1 MDRTYDLTLPTDTR
15 WLADAD
21 AQAVCDAVQDGG
33 HTIYFV
39 GGCVRN
45 ALLGLP
51 DSDVD
56 MSTDALPERVMA
68 LAKRAGLKTV
78 PTGVEHGTVTVVS
91 GGKGFEVTTFRRDVQ
106 TDGRRAVVAFSNNID
121 DDARR
126 RDFTINALYADAEG
140 RVIDPLEGLPDL
152 RARRVRFIEDA
163 EARIREDYLRTLRYF
178 RFHAWYAD
186 PAKGFDPDALSA
198 IASNTAGLETLS
210 AERIGAEMQKLLS
223 APDPAPALAGMRQ
236 TGVLNAILPGA
247 DDRWISMLV
256 HFEALLGMRAHWIW
270 RLAALGGDDAV
281 TRLRLSKADGRMLEQ
296 IRDAAFEGNTLSEI
310 AYRHGIMIAQ
320 GAMLLR
326 ACLAETPPDIA
337 VLETIDAATQAK
349 FPVAAKDLMPAY
361 AGPALGAR
369 LAQLEAAWIASDF
382 SATRDTLLDMP
393 DT

>member
-21 AQAVCDAVQDGG
+21 AQAVCDAVHAGG
-33 HTIYFV
+33 HAIYFV

-68 LAKRAGLKTV
+68 LAKRAGLKVV

-91 GGKGFEVTTFRRDVQ
+91 GGKGFEVTTFRRDVE
-106 TDGRRAVVAFSNNID
+106 TDGRRAIVAFSSSID

-126 RDFTINALYADAEG
+126 RDFTMNALYADAQG

-163 EARIREDYLRTLRYF
+163 DARIREDYLRTLRYF

-186 PAKGFDPDALSA
+186 PANGFDPDALSA
-198 IASNTAGLETLS
+198 IASNTDGLETLS
-210 AERIGAEMQKLLS
+210 AERVGAEMRKLLC
-223 APDPAPALAGMRQ
+223 APDPAPALAAMRQ
-236 TGVLNAILPGA
+236 TGVLGTILPGS
-247 DDRWISMLV
+247 DDRWMAMLV
-256 HFEALLGMRAHWIW
+256 HFEGLLGLQANWIW
-270 RLAALGGDDAV
+270 RLAALGGEDTAN
-281 TRLRLSKADGRMLEQ
+281 RLRLSKADTRMFEN
-296 IRDAAFEGNTLSEI
+296 IRSAAFEGKSLSEI
-310 AYRHGIMIAQ
+310 AYRHGAEIAQ

-326 ACLAETPPDIA
+326 ACLAESPPETS
-337 VLETIDAATQAK
+337 VLETINSAIQAK
-349 FPVAAKDLMPAY
+349 FPVRAKDLIHAY
-361 AGPALGAR
+361 QGPALGAR
-369 LAQLEAAWIASDF
+369 LAQLEAAWIASNF
-382 SATRDTLLDMP
+382 HATQETLLDMP